1 MEQIINDE
9 TNNIN
14 VYVGE
19 DGKLHFVDKEGA
31 DTVLNFSSSYES
43 GDVRPFY
50 TTTAFN
56 SSKNWCGTGY
66 TLPSEGV
73 KSIAFKSHGLGTTVS
88 AFIGVCKDN
97 MLGSNG
103 VNFSYPA
110 GYDQGNFGVL
120 FQESN
125 ADDNH
130 EYFLDNISTSY
141 ERIVFGVGW
150 FTTVYVTYKSIYDVK
165 ISFY

>member
-1 MEQIINDE
+1 
-9 TNNIN
+9 
-14 VYVGE
+14 
-19 DGKLHFVDKEGA
+19 
-31 DTVLNFSSSYES
+31 
-43 GDVRPFY
+43 
-50 TTTAFN
+50 
-56 SSKNWCGTGY
+56 
-66 TLPSEGV
+66 
-73 KSIAFKSHGLGTTVS
+73 
-88 AFIGVCKDN
+88 
-97 MLGSNG
+97 MLGFNG